1 MKDFGSS
8 AGTIAAEPSIA
19 FQVRRDQP
27 RQPGDGIR
35 VLVIE
40 DSFMIVSM
48 LEMVFEGFG
57 WTMAGPATRVATAL
71 ELVQSE
77 TYDVALLDL
86 NLDGE
91 MSWPVAAALRAR
103 RAVRAVHRL
112 RHRPGIA
119 RCADRHSGHPETV
132 SCGRT
137 AARDRRPAGLAVAW
151 HLSRAPV
158 RDRTTPMHLN
168 HDPAAPPADTIGFE
182 QFLHVDIRIGTVIA
196 AEPYPEARK
205 PSLKLRIDFGPGI
218 GEKKTSAQIAALY
231 APEDMI
237 GRQVAAVVNFPPRQ
251 IGRFMSEVLTVG
263 FADAA
268 GQVVLFKPDRTVP
281 NGSRLF

>member
-1 MKDFGSS
+1 
-8 AGTIAAEPSIA
+8 
-19 FQVRRDQP
+19 
-27 RQPGDGIR
+27 
-35 VLVIE
+35 
-40 DSFMIVSM
+40 
-48 LEMVFEGFG
+48 
-57 WTMAGPATRVATAL
+57 
-71 ELVQSE
+71 
-77 TYDVALLDL
+77 
-86 NLDGE
+86 
-91 MSWPVAAALRAR
+91 
-103 RAVRAVHRL
+103 
-112 RHRPGIA
+112 
-119 RCADRHSGHPETV
+119 
-132 SCGRT
+132 
-137 AARDRRPAGLAVAW
+137 
-151 HLSRAPV
+151 
-158 RDRTTPMHLN
+158 MHLN
-168 HDPAAPPADTIGFE
+168 HDPAAPPSDTIGFD
-182 QFLHVDIRIGTVIA
+182 QFLHVDLRIGTVIA